1 MMKMGDDSCVLDEG
15 GRFRFYVEYLEYES
29 SWDKLVPVI
38 KKCIEHDIYV
48 SDWGNHLHNVMNKL
62 LILQG
67 IPASGK
73 SFFAKQWAEESPKT
87 RVIVSRDSIRRG
99 LGVYWVPSRE
109 ALVSEIE
116 MSMVE
121 IALMND
127 YDVCLD
133 STNLNPTFLQRW
145 EDLNPYIEFEIEYK
159 QFEISL
165 EEALER
171 DKNREFSVGEEVVK
185 SFYNKYKK

>member
-1 MMKMGDDSCVLDEG
+1 
-15 GRFRFYVEYLEYES
+15 
-29 SWDKLVPVI
+29 
-38 KKCIEHDIYV
+38 
-48 SDWGNHLHNVMNKL
+48 MNKL

-73 SFFAKQWAEESPKT
+73 SFFAKQWVEESPKT
-87 RVIVSRDSIRRG
+87 RVIVNRDSIRRG

-109 ALVSEIE
+109 SLVTSIEQHSVYEALD
-116 MSMVE
+116 MG
-121 IALMND
+121 

-133 STNLNPTFLQRW
+133 ATNFNPKFLEKWEEIASLLNIP
-145 EDLNPYIEFEIEYK
+145 IEYK

>member
-1 MMKMGDDSCVLDEG
+1 
-15 GRFRFYVEYLEYES
+15 
-29 SWDKLVPVI
+29 
-38 KKCIEHDIYV
+38 
-48 SDWGNHLHNVMNKL
+48 MNKL

-87 RVIVSRDSIRRG
+87 RVIVNRDSIRRG

-133 STNLNPTFLQRW
+133 STNFNPKFLEKWEEIASLLNIP
-145 EDLNPYIEFEIEYK
+145 IEYK

>member
-1 MMKMGDDSCVLDEG
+1 
-15 GRFRFYVEYLEYES
+15 
-29 SWDKLVPVI
+29 
-38 KKCIEHDIYV
+38 
-48 SDWGNHLHNVMNKL
+48 MNKL

-87 RVIVSRDSIRRG
+87 RVIVNRDSIRRG